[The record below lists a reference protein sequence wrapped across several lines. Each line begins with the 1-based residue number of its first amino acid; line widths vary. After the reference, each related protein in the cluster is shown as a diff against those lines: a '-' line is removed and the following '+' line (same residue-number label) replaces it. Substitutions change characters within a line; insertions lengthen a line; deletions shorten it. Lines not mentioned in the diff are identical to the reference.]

1 VILRNSISTIY
12 VGIIVH
18 MIIIES
24 SLIEEPAKKK
34 PQEKIIIYTPII
46 IYIINVIHPAKI
58 AINKEQ

>member
-1 VILRNSISTIY
+1 
-12 VGIIVH
+12 

-34 PQEKIIIYTPII
+34 PHEKIIIYTPII